1 MLLSAL
7 LILARE
13 LLSGGAVASFYT
25 NVESGSVTASCLPYH
40 DYEYTCAHRSMQFN
54 TLVLFSGNGREV
66 MAIVTDRGPYIPGRT
81 WDLSLACARRLDML
95 EEDCIRVYAVPLYVV
110 PDSMVQAVLEQ
121 LDKGKGVIYGDEQ
134 QPNAPGSLDLQRGQC
149 HRWSCDHHWHCR
161 LRLGQNI
168 QGSERLKV
176 EERR

>member
-1 MLLSAL
+1 
-7 LILARE
+7 
-13 LLSGGAVASFYT
+13 
-25 NVESGSVTASCLPYH
+25 
-40 DYEYTCAHRSMQFN
+40 
-54 TLVLFSGNGREV
+54 
-66 MAIVTDRGPYIPGRT
+66 
-81 WDLSLACARRLDML
+81 
-95 EEDCIRVYAVPLYVV
+95 
-110 PDSMVQAVLEQ
+110 
-121 LDKGKGVIYGDEQ
+121 VIYGDEQ